1 MFFPLLYWLLLL
13 STKLLIFNVQGYG
26 SYFEVTVDI
35 NGRSFSGTGR
45 NKKDAKKNCAINAA
59 KNLLNI
65 EYEVQKQY
73 I

>member
-1 MFFPLLYWLLLL
+1 MF
-13 STKLLIFNVQGYG
+13 IIQGYG

-65 EYEVQKQY
+65 KYEEQKQY